1 MRVDWFEITWSA
13 PKGHSGIDV
22 VPSLKPGTSDAKLK
36 VSTRCIWDSRG
47 SPEAASTLLGFLCVV
62 AVEQQL

>member
-1 MRVDWFEITWSA
+1 MDWFENTWSA

-22 VPSLKPGTSDAKLK
+22 PSLKPGTSNPKLK
-36 VSTRCIWDSRG
+36 VSARCIWESGG